1 MKFFYFWTTIERERQ
16 SVVARC
22 DISSTWY
29 SICCQC
35 YRCATYLLILFSR
48 WICLK
53 FLLNHWNV
61 HTPVDSFSE
70 QYRSTYARCVRNKVS
85 LWYAIYA
92 RDMMKSRKAR
102 IPIFCEYC
110 EIHTIP
116 CAPRTIQ
123 NSFFRRSSLF
133 DLTSRHMFIK
143 WANPS
148 KNGSNGNVLPAR
160 ENWLGDDI
168 THVSDTFY
176 NINVMWWVCTER
188 ERAGVWDT
196 LSSFELRQQ
205 CLYHTISSWLRQ
217 VWALTTFNL
226 KKMSSKVEEE
236 KQRRKKPAED
246 EIQITVNDKD
256 AKILYSKNLSFYSL
270 LFLSLYSVSLPVD
283 FSASERRGCA

>member
-1 MKFFYFWTTIERERQ
+1 MSSSSLLQLIFRFLFAFSCADCDWESILNWTLIMHTINLSYRMVKEPGEAGVKRRSKCDRGEIFLERQ

-29 SICCQC
+29 SIICQC

-70 QYRSTYARCVRNKVS
+70 KYRSTYARCVRNKVS

-102 IPIFCEYC
+102 IPIFCVYC

-133 DLTSRHMFIK
+133 ALTSRHLFIK

-176 NINVMWWVCTER
+176 NIDVMWWVCTER
-188 ERAGVWDT
+188 ESRGLRHFVELWAPPAMSLSHNLKLT
-196 LSSFELRQQ
+196 QTSLSSHNFQ
-205 CLYHTISSWLRQ
+205 
-217 VWALTTFNL
+217 L
-226 KKMSSKVEEE
+226 KK
-236 KQRRKKPAED
+236 D
-246 EIQITVNDKD
+246 EQ
-256 AKILYSKNLSFYSL
+256 
-270 LFLSLYSVSLPVD
+270 
-283 FSASERRGCA
+283 